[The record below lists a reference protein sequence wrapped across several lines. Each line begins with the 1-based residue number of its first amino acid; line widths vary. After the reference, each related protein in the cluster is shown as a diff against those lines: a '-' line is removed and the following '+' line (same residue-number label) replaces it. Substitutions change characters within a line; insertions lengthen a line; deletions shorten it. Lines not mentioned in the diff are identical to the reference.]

1 MHMMKRA
8 ARIESR
14 VVWLWTTIAGLVLA
28 MGATAGPVFGQ
39 AGAGNRERMTLDEAL
54 ARAEEGDPGNTG
66 WADSFLRQTGGRRPV
81 QELDALANKLFDLAL
96 HGDMETGGAG
106 DAARKALMLA
116 VGREIPPG
124 GIPYDRAFDLLRQ
137 VYEKRAQDAVD
148 EVDPV
153 DETLKSWAASAMRA
167 VYLADPSGRGG
178 AYLLQLLERHEPP
191 ERGTGRSTWCYAAY
205 MLNMGHDWYAK
216 PRKSELPEQYKED
229 FAAHCVRS
237 RAKHAGRRLVLSDLP
252 EPMTLEEALAGV
264 EEGDAEHIWERRSFL
279 RQTEGHRP
287 VQELD
292 ALADRL
298 FDLAL
303 HGDMEP
309 GGAGD
314 AARRALVAAGNNK
327 RVNGGIPYD
336 RGFDLLRRVY
346 EERAQGAVDEQ
357 SKSWAAIAM
366 ASVYLADSDLGGAY
380 LVQLLESHEPPER
393 GTGRST
399 WCNAADLLNMGH
411 EMAGAL
417 YMWADDRKDEPR
429 ESELPEQ
436 YEEDFAAHCDGG
448 RAISPR

>member
-8 ARIESR
+8 ARTESR
-14 VVWLWTTIAGLVLA
+14 VGWLWTTIASLVLA

-66 WADSFLRQTGGRRPV
+66 WARNLLRQTGGRRPV

-106 DAARKALMLA
+106 DAARSALMVA
-116 VGREIPPG
+116 ASKETPPG

-153 DETLKSWAASAMRA
+153 DETLKSWAGDAMRA

-191 ERGTGRSTWCYAAY
+191 ERGTGHSTWCYAAY
-205 MLNMGHDWYAK
+205 MLNMGHDWYAR

-229 FAAHCVRS
+229 YAAHCNGR
-237 RAKHAGRRLVLSDLP
+237 RAKHAGRRLVPAIILDKA
-252 EPMTLEEALAGV
+252 PMTLEESDV
-264 EEGDAEHIWERRSFL
+264 EEGDAGHIWGRWSFL

-292 ALADRL
+292 ALADSL

-314 AARRALVAAGNNK
+314 AARRALLAATNK
-327 RVNGGIPYD
+327 KVHGGIPYD

-346 EERAQGAVDEQ
+346 EKREQGAVDQQ
-357 SKSWAAIAM
+357 SKSWAARAM
-366 ASVYLADSDLGGAY
+366 RAVYLADSDLGGAY
-380 LVQLLESHEPPER
+380 LLQLLENHEPPER
-393 GTGRST
+393 GTGHST
-399 WCNAADLLNMGH
+399 WCYAADLLHRGH
-411 EMAGAL
+411 EKAVAWYVTGSVITLNM
-417 YMWADDRKDEPR
+417 RK
-429 ESELPEQ
+429 SELPEQ
-436 YEEDFAAHCDGG
+436 YEEDFAAHCAAG
-448 RAISPR
+448 RAKH